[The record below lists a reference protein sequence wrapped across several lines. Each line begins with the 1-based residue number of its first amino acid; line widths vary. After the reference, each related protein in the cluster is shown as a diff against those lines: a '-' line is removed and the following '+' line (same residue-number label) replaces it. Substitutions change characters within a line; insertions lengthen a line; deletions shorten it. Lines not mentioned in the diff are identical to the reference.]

1 MDQGTFKIR
10 KDFLQ
15 PFFAMVA
22 LLAVL
27 LLLSLW
33 KGQPWEKI
41 LLAVSFIGT
50 LLVAIEAAARS
61 ITVTPDGLA
70 IKKFFRK
77 KEVAWPTMTHLA
89 IVTLNRKIYFL
100 LTTTKG
106 FYFFSN
112 MFENHALL
120 IRSIADRLDIEKVEA
135 EVRNYL
141 ENPVERRSLIVICW
155 VIVCIIAAFI
165 VLKLLMP

>member
-1 MDQGTFKIR
+1 
-10 KDFLQ
+10 
-15 PFFAMVA
+15 
-22 LLAVL
+22 
-27 LLLSLW
+27 
-33 KGQPWEKI
+33 
-41 LLAVSFIGT
+41 
-50 LLVAIEAAARS
+50 
-61 ITVTPDGLA
+61 
-70 IKKFFRK
+70 
-77 KEVAWPTMTHLA
+77 MTHLA

-120 IRSIADRLDIEKVEA
+120 IRSIADRLDIEKVEV

-155 VIVCIIAAFI
+155 VTVCIIAAFI